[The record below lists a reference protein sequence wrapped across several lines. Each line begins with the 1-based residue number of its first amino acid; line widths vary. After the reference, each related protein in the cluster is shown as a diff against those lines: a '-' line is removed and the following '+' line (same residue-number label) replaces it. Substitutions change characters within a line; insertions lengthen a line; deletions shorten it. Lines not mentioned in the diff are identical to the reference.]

1 MGTPV
6 PVFDPRAVID
16 GLPPGRARVGV
27 IVGIVVAA
35 LCVILVFGIELG
47 ESVASGHSTTPFF
60 IALPLA
66 LAPVPLLVA
75 AVLFI
80 DRLEPEPRINLAF
93 GFLWGAG
100 VAALFAALINTA
112 GLEYI
117 TQPALGASAGQYISA
132 TAGAPVVEETLK
144 GLFLVWLVR
153 WRRQE
158 LDGPTDG
165 IVYAAMVGLGFAM
178 TENIGYYINALVNPV
193 HGGVQLLGY
202 TFVLRGVLSPFLH
215 PIFTSMTGIGAAYAA
230 SHRNA
235 GWALPLGWFAAMCL
249 HAMWNGLSIFGLAG
263 TAVAYLIL
271 LCLLGILWAVII
283 ADRRRIV
290 AQIEHYLPG
299 YEPTGLVTPQ
309 DITMLSSLRDRRL
322 ARNWALATGGL
333 PAASAMGNYQLAA
346 TELALLHE
354 KARRGV
360 LGRRRGGPASAGPA
374 RPDAG
379 GARGVPAP
387 PPGPAAGPV
396 GRDRTVGIHP
406 AVISFGPD
414 AAPVHAARAR
424 SLAPGTGAR

>member
-1 MGTPV
+1 MGTPA

-16 GLPPGRARVGV
+16 GTPPGRPRVGV
-27 IVGIVVAA
+27 ILGIVLAA
-35 LCVILVFGIELG
+35 LCVIIVFGIELG
-47 ESVASGHSTTPFF
+47 QSVASGHSTTPFF

-80 DRLEPEPRINLAF
+80 DRLEPEPRVNLAF

-100 VAALFAALINTA
+100 IAALSAIVINTA

-117 TQPALGASAGQYISA
+117 TQPALGASAGQYVSA

-178 TENIGYYINALVNPV
+178 TENLGYYINALVSPV

-215 PIFTSMTGIGAAYAA
+215 PTFTSMTGIGAAYAA

-235 GWALPLGWFAAMCL
+235 GWALPLGWAAAVLL

-263 TAVAYLIL
+263 TAIAYAIL
-271 LCLLGILWAVII
+271 LCLLGVLYAVIR

-299 YEPTGLVTPQ
+299 YEPTGLVTPY
-309 DITMLSSLRDRRL
+309 DITMLSSLRERRL
-322 ARNWALATGGL
+322 ARNWARSTGGL
-333 PAASAMGNYQLAA
+333 QAASAMSNYQLAA
-346 TELALLHE
+346 TELALLHQ
-354 KARRGV
+354 KASRGV
-360 LGRRRGGPASAGPA
+360 LNRAEVAERQQGLLGLMQVARAAFLRRR
-374 RPDAG
+374 
-379 GARGVPAP
+379 PAP
-387 PPGPAAGPV
+387 PPTPWTESGPSGFTQPMSYQ
-396 GRDRTVGIHP
+396 TPMPHP
-406 AVISFGPD
+406 FMP
-414 AAPVHAARAR
+414 R
-424 SLAPGTGAR
+424 GARHGAR

>member
-1 MGTPV
+1 M
-6 PVFDPRAVID
+6 A
-16 GLPPGRARVGV
+16 
-27 IVGIVVAA
+27 AA

-47 ESVASGHSTTPFF
+47 ESVASGQSTTPFF

-235 GWALPLGWFAAMCL
+235 GWG
-249 HAMWNGLSIFGLAG
+249 
-263 TAVAYLIL
+263 AVAGLVRRRVPARHVERAQHFRA
-271 LCLLGILWAVII
+271 GR
-283 ADRRRIV
+283 DRRRV
-290 AQIEHYLPG
+290 P
-299 YEPTGLVTPQ
+299 
-309 DITMLSSLRDRRL
+309 D
-322 ARNWALATGGL
+322 
-333 PAASAMGNYQLAA
+333 
-346 TELALLHE
+346 
-354 KARRGV
+354 
-360 LGRRRGGPASAGPA
+360 PA
-374 RPDAG
+374 RPARHPVGRHHRGPPPDHRPDRALPARLRAHRPGHAAGHHDAQLAEG
-379 GARGVPAP
+379 PAARPQLGAGDRRPARGV
-387 PPGPAAGPV
+387 GDG
-396 GRDRTVGIHP
+396 
-406 AVISFGPD
+406 
-414 AAPVHAARAR
+414 
-424 SLAPGTGAR
+424 